1 MRVLGICCSPRKGG
15 NTEILVSEALA
26 AVREAGC
33 ETELILVAGKKIA
46 PCDGCNA
53 CLDTG
58 ICRVKDDM
66 QLVYEAL
73 EKADGIILGTPVYF
87 INVSAQA
94 KAVIDRTYAFLATR
108 KLRGK
113 VAAALVAT
121 RRTGVGQVFS
131 LLYSFF
137 NVHRMVIA
145 GGGAGYGM
153 EKGAVREDKGSGLG
167 PESTA
172 LGEARAVG
180 RSVVRLAEQLARGK
194 SS

>member
-1 MRVLGICCSPRKGG
+1 MRILGICCSPRKGG
-15 NTEILVSEALA
+15 NTEILLREALEGA
-26 AVREAGC
+26 REAGC

-46 PCDGCNA
+46 PCDGCNS
-53 CLDTG
+53 CSETG
-58 ICRVKDDM
+58 MCKIKDDM
-66 QLVYEAL
+66 EHVYDEM

-94 KAVIDRTYAFLATR
+94 KAVIDRTYVFLQNR

-121 RRTGVGQVFS
+121 RRLGVGQVLS

-145 GGGAGYGM
+145 GGGAGYGA
-153 EKGAVREDKGSGLG
+153 EKGEVRQGVGISPGI
-167 PESTA
+167 TA
-172 LGEARAVG
+172 LGEAKAVG
-180 RSVVRLAEQLARGK
+180 KSVVRLAEQLARGK
-194 SS
+194 K